1 MVSIQR
7 RHFLRQAA
15 RSAVAGSMAATT
27 AAATTAVAVSSDKV
41 NQLGKDLDQLGKR
54 LEERI
59 DGMEHHQR
67 NALRAGII
75 FMAVST
81 GVDLS
86 LII

>member
-15 RSAVAGSMAATT
+15 KSAVAGSVAATT
-27 AAATTAVAVSSDKV
+27 AAATTAVAVSSDKM
-41 NQLGKDLDQLGKR
+41 NRLGEDLGQLGKR
-54 LEERI
+54 LEKRI
-59 DGMEHHQR
+59 DGLEHHQR

-86 LII
+86 LIF